1 MTDLGVERKEL
12 KGVLFDLDGT
22 LLDSFSIHY
31 EVYEV
36 MFSRFGIQITK
47 ERFLSTYSPNWYETY
62 RAMGLAQEHW
72 GAANSCW
79 VEEAEKR
86 NPELLPGVHETL
98 TRLHRHFTLGL
109 VTSGSKSRV
118 LKDVERTA
126 IRAFFKTIVTGDD
139 IHTPKPSP
147 ESLELALRSLGL
159 GPDEVIYVG
168 DALADYEMA
177 KAAGVHFLGVSS
189 SFANLNSNHAGY
201 ELHPITDLPELLL
214 ARPEAPRPGLA

>member
-1 MTDLGVERKEL
+1 MTDLGVGRKGF

-22 LLDSFSIHY
+22 LLDSFSVHY

-36 MFSRFGIQITK
+36 MFARFGIQITK
-47 ERFLSTYSPNWYETY
+47 DSFLSTYSPNWYETY
-62 RAMGLAQEHW
+62 RAMGLPEEHW

-86 NPELLPGVHETL
+86 TPELLPGVYETL
-98 TRLHRHFTLGL
+98 TRLHQRFTLGL
-109 VTSGSKSRV
+109 VTSGSKRRV
-118 LKDVERTA
+118 LKDIERTG

-139 IHTPKPSP
+139 IHTPKPAP
-147 ESLELALRSLGL
+147 EGLELALRSLRM
-159 GPDEVIYVG
+159 GPSEVVYVG

-189 SFANLNSNHAGY
+189 SFANLNPDHADYG
-201 ELHPITDLPELLL
+201 LHTISGLPRLLSATL
-214 ARPEAPRPGLA
+214 